1 MQQNAVTYNTT
12 KQNTAKYSTI
22 TYNTTEY
29 NIIELNRIEY
39 SRIAQNTIEKACS
52 TTHRCR
58 IECNRKIQDDTVEY
72 MQQKNTRLYCIIECN
87 RIFLIIKLRKESY
100 IFARIRQDAK

>member
-12 KQNTAKYSTI
+12 KQNTAKYSAI

-72 MQQKNTRLYCIIECN
+72 MQQKNTRLYCIIEYN
-87 RIFLIIKLRKESY
+87 RIFFNNKIEEGVLY
-100 IFARIRQDAK
+100 FCQNQARC